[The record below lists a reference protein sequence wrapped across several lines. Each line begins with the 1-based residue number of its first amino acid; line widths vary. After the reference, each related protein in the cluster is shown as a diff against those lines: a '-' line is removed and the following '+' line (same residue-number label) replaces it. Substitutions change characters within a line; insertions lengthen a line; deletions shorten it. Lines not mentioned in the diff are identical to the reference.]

1 MKFMII
7 PWLFLDVVDALSLL
21 GLKSTHVFNAGD
33 HLRGK
38 NCTNSREYTRSCL
51 AIHAFFEASMP
62 STYPSVK
69 SYIRT
74 SGITG

>member
-1 MKFMII
+1 MKFVIM
-7 PWLFLDVVDALSLL
+7 PWLFLNIVDALLLFSLEP
-21 GLKSTHVFNAGD
+21 THVFNAGD

-51 AIHAFFEASMP
+51 AIHAFLEATIP

-69 SYIRT
+69 SYMRA
-74 SGITG
+74 SEITR